1 MVWRRKTKSVCFRS
15 IVDMVNDDYDSD
27 TPPPLQDEDDDD
39 ENEDCT
45 CTLEG
50 APSRGAWE
58 SSINVRIVLHVEM
71 INVRTSD
78 ELK

>member
-1 MVWRRKTKSVCFRS
+1 
-15 IVDMVNDDYDSD
+15 MVNVDGD
-27 TPPPLQDEDDDD
+27 TPRPLIDEDDED

-50 APSRGAWE
+50 APSRGGD
-58 SSINVRIVLHVEM
+58 STIVEM
-71 INVRTSD
+71 INVRISD